1 MSLLSEE
8 EIEDLKKDNPKK
20 KIVRIFFLITGI
32 SVVVLGTTFFFLG
45 MDFKFIVFDLNFS
58 FIIDIVL
65 TIIGMI
71 LISKFY
77 IASYYIRENSI
88 VFKKVRD
95 LRETVSITI
104 NFNSFAFTRLIA
116 ALLLI
121 IGGVLS
127 LIVFGTDVGHEVPYG
142 SAIFL
147 GGPSWFF
154 VTGLPSLGF
163 GFGLLLYF
171 FLSPFRGIFS
181 KSENFYFFY
190 EIRPGFPWL
199 TEIPINDI
207 EMIRYQNNYLGPKLT
222 WIPSFFPFIVMQ
234 LMTSLTLFSA
244 ERAAP
249 EHVLSW
255 TFLIITMLEII
266 SLIILVFFQQKF
278 FEIATNS
285 RLYEMWFS
293 PLRIKN
299 RKQFDEEF
307 SYFLGLNL
315 ESKRGEKSNEHALK
329 DINRNYYSLFNLLF
343 GSFLIILSLII
354 LNNMII
360 FGPLFWW
367 LALIYGFILITKSL
381 NYDFSKKNGDY
392 IDYNLN
398 SKKIVFKR
406 RLLFKFQYFSA
417 TNVKEVKV
425 KKWFRKLDAFD
436 VLFIIG
442 LLFFSTL
449 QQGFGWSIADSLPLI
464 IDNAISTLILL
475 LLIFIIFFYTCF
487 PINVI
492 EIVSKTIRYHISISI
507 SRKKNLYGKNL
518 FTNLKQ
524 DLRLLTTKEFKKTF
538 YIRLGIL
545 LSVILGVLLYLLIYF
560 SLIF

>member
-1 MSLLSEE
+1 MGILSDQ

-20 KIVRIFFLITGI
+20 RIIRILFLITGI
-32 SVVVLGTTFFFLG
+32 CFFTLGITFFFLG
-45 MDFKFIVFDLNFS
+45 INFDLILLDLNFS
-58 FIIDIVL
+58 FVPDILLIIV
-65 TIIGMI
+65 GMI

-95 LRETVSITI
+95 LREPITKNI
-104 NFNSFAFTRLIA
+104 RFSSFAFTRLIA
-116 ALLLI
+116 ASLLI
-121 IGGVLS
+121 IGGFISLS
-127 LIVFGTDVGHEVPYG
+127 VFGTDIGHEVPYG

-147 GGPSWFF
+147 GGPSWFY
-154 VTGLPSLGF
+154 VTGLPALGF

-199 TEIPINDI
+199 TEIPIKDI
-207 EMIRYQNNYLGPKLT
+207 EMMRYQDNYLGPKLT
-222 WIPSFFPFIVMQ
+222 WIPVFFPFIVMQ
-234 LMTSLTLFSA
+234 LMTSLSLFSA

-255 TFLIITMLEII
+255 TFLIITILEII
-266 SLIILVFFQQKF
+266 SLVILVFFQQKF
-278 FEIATNS
+278 FEIATDS

-299 RKQFDEEF
+299 RKEFDEDF
-307 SYFLGLNL
+307 SFFLGLNL
-315 ESKRGEKSNEHALK
+315 ESRGEASNEHALK
-329 DINRNYYSLFNLLF
+329 EVNRNHFSLFNLLF

-381 NYDFSKKNGDY
+381 SYDFSKKNGDSF
-392 IDYNLN
+392 DYNLN
-398 SKKIVFKR
+398 SKKFIFKR
-406 RLLFKFQYFSA
+406 MLLFKFQYISA
-417 TNVKEVKV
+417 SNVKEVKV
-425 KKWFRKLDAFD
+425 KKWFRKLDSFD

-442 LLFFSTL
+442 LLLFSTL
-449 QQGFGWSIADSLPLI
+449 QQGFGWLVADSLTLI
-464 IDNAISTLILL
+464 IDNMINTIILL
-475 LLIFIIFFYTCF
+475 LLIIIIFLYICL

-492 EIVSKTIRYHISISI
+492 EIATKTIRLHISISR
-507 SRKKNLYGKNL
+507 SGKEKSFAKNLVI
-518 FTNLKQ
+518 NLKQ
-524 DLRLLTTKEFKKTF
+524 GLRLLTTKEFKKTF
-538 YIRLGIL
+538 YLRLGIL
-545 LSVILGVLLYLLIYF
+545 FSVVFGVTLYLLIY
-560 SLIF
+560 SSMIF

>member
-1 MSLLSEE
+1 MSMLSEE
-8 EIEDLKKDNPKK
+8 EIENLKKDNPKK
-20 KIVRIFFLITGI
+20 MIVRYIFLGAGIILFALGIIFFF
-32 SVVVLGTTFFFLG
+32 VG
-45 MDFKFIVFDLNFS
+45 MDFNVIILDLNFS
-58 FIIDIVL
+58 FIIDIL
-65 TIIGMI
+65 LAIFGMI

-88 VFKKVRD
+88 VFKKTKD
-95 LRETVSITI
+95 LREPITKKI
-104 NFNSFAFTRLIA
+104 TFSSFSFTRIIA

-121 IGGVLS
+121 FGGFIS
-127 LIVFGTDVGHEVPYG
+127 ISVFGTDIGHEVPYG

-147 GGPSWFF
+147 GGPSWFY
-154 VTGLPSLGF
+154 VTGLPALGF

-171 FLSPFRGIFS
+171 LLSPFRGIFS

-199 TEIPINDI
+199 TEIPIKDI
-207 EMIRYQNNYLGPKLT
+207 EMMRYQDNHLGPKLT
-222 WIPSFFPFIVMQ
+222 WIPVFFPFIVMQ
-234 LMTSLTLFSA
+234 LMTSLSLFSA

-255 TFLIITMLEII
+255 TFLLITILEII

-278 FEIATNS
+278 FEIATDT

-299 RKQFDEEF
+299 RKEFDEEF
-307 SYFLGLNL
+307 SIFLGLNL
-315 ESKRGEKSNEHALK
+315 ESRSEEFNEHTLK
-329 DINRNYYSLFNLLF
+329 EVNRNHFSLFNLLF

-381 NYDFSKKNGDY
+381 SYDFDKKNGDSY
-392 IDYNLN
+392 YYDP
-398 SKKIVFKR
+398 KKKKFIFKR
-406 RLLFKFQYFSA
+406 MLLFKFQYFSA
-417 TNVKEVKV
+417 SNVKELKI
-425 KKWFRKLDAFD
+425 KKWYRKLDAFD

-449 QQGFGWSIADSLPLI
+449 QQGFGWLVTDSLTLA
-464 IDNAISTLILL
+464 IDNTISTIILL
-475 LLIFIIFFYTCF
+475 LLIIIIFLYICV

-492 EIVSKTIRYHISISI
+492 EIITKTIRYHISISI
-507 SRKKNLYGKNL
+507 CRKEKSFGKNL
-518 FTNLKQ
+518 LFNLKRG
-524 DLRLLTTKEFKKTF
+524 LRLLTTKEFKKTF
-538 YIRLGIL
+538 YTRLGIL
-545 LSVILGVLLYLLIYF
+545 FSVILGVSLYLLIY
-560 SLIF
+560 SSMIF